1 MAHTTTINGSAWL
14 TSARHWVSE
23 LGNPLDVL
31 VHASRRQRQINELS
45 RLDNHLLE
53 DIGLT
58 RGDVI
63 AYTGP
68 DKDRVQ
74 SLCHMR

>member
-1 MAHTTTINGSAWL
+1 MAHTTTITGINWLGSAWKWL
-14 TSARHWVSE
+14 SE
-23 LGNPLDVL
+23 LGNPFGV
-31 VHASRRQRQINELS
+31 VVRASRRQRQLDELA

-68 DKDRVQ
+68 DHKRVDA
-74 SLCHMR
+74 LCHLR